1 MHATILEIKI
11 GRLKS
16 VANSAVPKP
25 MGDDA
30 LGRCNIDGTALEETN

>member
-1 MHATILEIKI
+1 MHAALLEVEI

-25 MGDDA
+25 MGNNA
-30 LGRCNIDGTALEETN
+30 LGRCNVDGTALEKTN